1 MAGSWFQL
9 LCKTNNII
17 CAGVLLTLI
26 PSLIVFLLFQK
37 QVYAGLASGSVKG

>member
-1 MAGSWFQL
+1 MKKLFSLILA
-9 LCKTNNII
+9 LC
-17 CAGVLLTLI
+17 LI